1 MAYFLVNYDFDNILL
16 KTIGNNVKI
25 VDLGF
30 CVNDSYLQKGE
41 RCLFVDDF
49 LANGNAALGILD
61 IASQAGAEVVGMAFL
76 IEKGFQA
83 GGKLLREKGIHIESL
98 AIIESLDNREIKIK
112 D

>member
-1 MAYFLVNYDFDNILL
+1 MEGILKSEVFS
-16 KTIGNNVKI
+16 KTKNHTYEICI
-25 VDLGF
+25 
-30 CVNDSYLQKGE
+30 CDSYLQKGE

-49 LANGNAALGILD
+49 LANGNAAFGILD
-61 IASQAGAEVVGMAFL
+61 LASQAGAEIVGMAFI

-98 AIIESLDNREIKIK
+98 AIIESLDNCEIKIK